1 MSEKQDWQWMGMGL
15 KYILLPH
22 MSLFCEVLQVQILLT
37 FCEVRT
43 MATTLLGKEKPS
55 LLFLVDK
62 DIQVWCCY
70 CRKADVQFRKYF
82 KNITE
87 CTRGRAHW
95 QKKIFKLVFFSRQQG
110 IVRLTAPYTQLMLPW
125 QSIMAKISHLQHLP
139 HNWQHQQ

>member
-1 MSEKQDWQWMGMGL
+1 MGMGL

-62 DIQVWCCY
+62 DIQV
-70 CRKADVQFRKYF
+70 
-82 KNITE
+82 
-87 CTRGRAHW
+87 
-95 QKKIFKLVFFSRQQG
+95 
-110 IVRLTAPYTQLMLPW
+110 
-125 QSIMAKISHLQHLP
+125 
-139 HNWQHQQ
+139 